1 MAIRPHDA
9 AKILGV
15 SSDTVRRWTNEG
27 LLPEVRNAANQRIYE
42 RETLE
47 SFLRERRGEEHPA
60 AITVFYIRSS
70 NRNDILLETQTEKL
84 TAAYGEADLIFSDN
98 ASGLNDNRVGLRRL
112 REEIKKPGRYVV
124 HVTNK
129 DRLSRFGVPY
139 LEELFKLCDTELVVL
154 DSDDCKEPHEVLLQ
168 DFMSLLASFSGKFY
182 RLRGWEQRRKFL
194 NTVAEEVE
202 REANE

>member
-1 MAIRPHDA
+1 MAIRVREA
-9 AKILGV
+9 ARILGV
-15 SSDTVRRWTNEG
+15 SGSSVRQWTNNG
-27 LLPEVRNAANQRIYE
+27 LLPDIRNAANQRIYE

-47 SFLRERRGEEHPA
+47 SFLRERRGEEPPA
-60 AITVFYIRSS
+60 AITVFYVRSS

-84 TAAYGEADLIFSDN
+84 TAAFGEPDLVFSDSS
-98 ASGLNDNRVGLRRL
+98 SGLRENRVGLRRL

-129 DRLSRFGVPY
+129 DRLSRFGVSY

-202 REANE
+202 REANA